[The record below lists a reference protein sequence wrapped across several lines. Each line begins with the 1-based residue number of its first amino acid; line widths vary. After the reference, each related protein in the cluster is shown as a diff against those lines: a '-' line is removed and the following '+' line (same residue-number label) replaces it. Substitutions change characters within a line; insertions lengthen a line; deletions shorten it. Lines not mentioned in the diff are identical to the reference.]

1 MDDMRDQT
9 FAAWVQAERAA
20 YEAVHQLHQSTQG
33 GRLPPSP
40 EAVAAVV
47 KLRRTANIHLAQVS
61 NSHPTPLKP
70 AATMARQKRSEPI
83 VMPLQRSAPR
93 QQFAL

>member
-1 MDDMRDQT
+1 MDDVRDQK
-9 FAAWVQAERAA
+9 FVAWVQAERAA

-33 GRLPPSP
+33 GRLAPSP

-47 KLRRTANIHLAQVS
+47 SLRRAANIHLAQVS
-61 NSHPTPLKP
+61 NRNPPALKP
-70 AATMARQKRSEPI
+70 AAKSAPPLRSEFIAVPPPRNA
-83 VMPLQRSAPR
+83 PL